1 MMKTHSKL
9 AVVAVLAAG
18 SLTLSG
24 CSVPIPNIGIADIQA
39 GVEDLQNLA
48 EGATQFSESDLMYAQ
63 MMIPHHEQAV
73 AIAELA
79 PTRTSNVDVLAIAKK
94 IKSAQAPEIAVMAA
108 WLGGEVSELSGGH
121 SGHGMEMKGMLTGAQ
136 VEELKN
142 SVDAKFDALFVKGM
156 IAHHEGAIEMTQ
168 SILKSENVIVRKF
181 GEKVVKDQ
189 TAELE
194 TLRAIAG

>member
-9 AVVAVLAAG
+9 GLVVLLTAG

-24 CSVPIPNIGIADIQA
+24 CSLPIPNIGIADIQA
-39 GVEDLQNLA
+39 GVEDLQSLA
-48 EGATQFSESDLMYAQ
+48 EGATQFSEVDLMYAQ

-73 AIAELA
+73 AMAELA

-108 WLGGEVSELSGGH
+108 WLGGEVAELSGGH
-121 SGHGMEMKGMLTGAQ
+121 AGHGMEMKGMLTGAQ
-136 VEELKN
+136 FDALKN
-142 SVDAKFDALFVKGM
+142 SVDAKFDELFVKGM

-189 TAELE
+189 TAELKALE
-194 TLRAIAG
+194 AIL

>member
-1 MMKTHSKL
+1 MSASKSKL
-9 AVVAVLAAG
+9 RFAGLALVG

-24 CSVPIPNIGIADIQA
+24 CSIPLPDIGLADIQS

-48 EGATQFSESDLMYAQ
+48 QGATEFSADDLMYAQ

-73 AIAELA
+73 EMAELA
-79 PTRTSNVDVLAIAKK
+79 ATRTSNTEVLAIAKK

-108 WLGGEVSELSGGH
+108 WLGGKAAELHTGH
-121 SGHGMEMKGMLTGAQ
+121 DMQMNGMLTGAEFEKLQ
-136 VEELKN
+136 N
-142 SVDAKFDALFVKGM
+142 AVDAEFDSLFVKYM

-168 SILKSENVIVRKF
+168 GILQSENIIVKKF

-189 TAELE
+189 TAEIKQLK
-194 TLRAIAG
+194 AILG

>member
-1 MMKTHSKL
+1 MKTHSKL
-9 AVVAVLAAG
+9 AAVSLLAVG

-24 CSVPIPNIGIADIQA
+24 CSLPIPNIGISDIQA
-39 GVEDLQNLA
+39 GVEDLQSLA
-48 EGATQFSESDLMYAQ
+48 EGATQFSDTDLMYAQ

-73 AIAELA
+73 AMAELA

-108 WLGGEVSELSGGH
+108 WLGGEVSELTGGH
-121 SGHGMEMKGMLTGAQ
+121 EGHGMEMEGMLTGAQ
-136 VEELKN
+136 FEELKN
-142 SVDAKFDALFVKGM
+142 SVDAKFDELFVKGM

-189 TAELE
+189 TAE
-194 TLRAIAG
+194 IAELKSILG

>member
-1 MMKTHSKL
+1 MSASKSKL
-9 AVVAVLAAG
+9 GFVGLVLVG

-24 CSVPIPNIGIADIQA
+24 CSIPVPDIGLSDIQS

-48 EGATQFSESDLMYAQ
+48 QGATEFSADDLMYAQ

-73 AIAELA
+73 EMAELA
-79 PTRTSNVDVLAIAKK
+79 PTRTSNVEVLAIAKK

-108 WLGGEVSELSGGH
+108 WLGSKAAELHAGH
-121 SGHGMEMKGMLTGAQ
+121 DMPMNGMLTGAQ
-136 VEELKN
+136 FEKLK
-142 SVDAKFDALFVKGM
+142 SAVDAKFDELFVKYM

-168 SILKSENVIVRKF
+168 GILESENIIVKKF

-189 TAELE
+189 TAE
-194 TLRAIAG
+194 IAELKKIL

>member
-9 AVVAVLAAG
+9 AAVALLAAG

-24 CSVPIPNIGIADIQA
+24 CSLPIPNIGIADIQA
-39 GVEDLQNLA
+39 GVEDLQGLA
-48 EGATQFSESDLMYAQ
+48 EGATQFSDTDLMYAQ

-73 AIAELA
+73 AMAELA

-108 WLGGEVSELSGGH
+108 WLGSEVSELSGGH
-121 SGHGMEMKGMLTGAQ
+121 AGHGMEMMGMLTGAQ
-136 VEELKN
+136 FEELKN
-142 SVDAKFDALFVKGM
+142 SVDAEFDELFVKGM

-189 TAELE
+189 TAE
-194 TLRAIAG
+194 IAELKSILG

>member
-1 MMKTHSKL
+1 MSASKSKL
-9 AVVAVLAAG
+9 GFVGFAIVA

-24 CSVPIPNIGIADIQA
+24 CSIPLPDLGLSDIQS

-48 EGATQFSESDLMYAQ
+48 QGATEFSADDLMYAQ

-73 AIAELA
+73 EMAELA
-79 PTRTSNVDVLAIAKK
+79 STRTSNVEVLAVAKK

-108 WLGGEVSELSGGH
+108 WLGGKASELH
-121 SGHGMEMKGMLTGAQ
+121 SGHEMPMNGMLTGAQ
-136 VEELKN
+136 FEKLKN
-142 SVDAKFDALFVKGM
+142 AVDAEFDSLFVKYM

-168 SILKSENVIVRKF
+168 GILSSENIIVKKF

-189 TAELE
+189 TKEIKELK
-194 TLRAIAG
+194 AILG

>member
-1 MMKTHSKL
+1 MSASKSKL
-9 AVVAVLAAG
+9 GFVGLALVG

-24 CSVPIPNIGIADIQA
+24 CSIPVPDIGLSDIQS

-48 EGATQFSESDLMYAQ
+48 QGATEFSADDLMYAQ

-73 AIAELA
+73 EMADLA
-79 PTRTSNVDVLAIAKK
+79 VTRTSNVEVLAIAKK

-108 WLGGEVSELSGGH
+108 WLGGKAAELHAGH
-121 SGHGMEMKGMLTGAQ
+121 DMPMNGMLTGAQ
-136 VEELKN
+136 FEKLK
-142 SVDAKFDALFVKGM
+142 SAVDAKFDELFVKYM

-168 SILKSENVIVRKF
+168 GILQSENIIVKKF

-189 TAELE
+189 TAE
-194 TLRAIAG
+194 IAELKKIL

>member
-9 AVVAVLAAG
+9 AAVSLLAVG

-24 CSVPIPNIGIADIQA
+24 CSLPIPNIGISDIQA
-39 GVEDLQNLA
+39 GVEDLQSLA
-48 EGATQFSESDLMYAQ
+48 EGATQFSDTDLMYAQ

-73 AIAELA
+73 AMAELA

-108 WLGGEVSELSGGH
+108 WLGGEVSELTGGH
-121 SGHGMEMKGMLTGAQ
+121 EGHGMEMEGMLTGAQ
-136 VEELKN
+136 FEELKN
-142 SVDAKFDALFVKGM
+142 SVDAKFDELFVKGM

-189 TAELE
+189 TAE
-194 TLRAIAG
+194 IAELKSILG

>member
-1 MMKTHSKL
+1 MKTHSKL
-9 AVVAVLAAG
+9 AAVALLAVG

-24 CSVPIPNIGIADIQA
+24 CSLPIPNIGISDIQA

-73 AIAELA
+73 AMAELA
-79 PTRTSNVDVLAIAKK
+79 PTRTSNADVLAIAKK

-108 WLGGEVSELSGGH
+108 WLGGEVSELAGGQE
-121 SGHGMEMKGMLTGAQ
+121 GQGMEMKGMLTGAQ
-136 VEELKN
+136 FDELKN
-142 SVDAKFDALFVKGM
+142 SVDAKFDELFVKGM
-156 IAHHEGAIEMTQ
+156 IAHHEGAIEMTK

-189 TAELE
+189 TAELK
-194 TLRAIAG
+194 TLEAIL

>member
-1 MMKTHSKL
+1 MSASKSKL
-9 AVVAVLAAG
+9 RFAGLALVG

-24 CSVPIPNIGIADIQA
+24 CSIPLPDIGLADIQS

-48 EGATQFSESDLMYAQ
+48 QGATEFSADDLMYAQ

-73 AIAELA
+73 EMAELA
-79 PTRTSNVDVLAIAKK
+79 ATRTSNTEVLAIAKK

-108 WLGGEVSELSGGH
+108 WLGGKAAELHTGH
-121 SGHGMEMKGMLTGAQ
+121 DMQMNGMLTGAEFEKLQ
-136 VEELKN
+136 N
-142 SVDAKFDALFVKGM
+142 AVDAEFDSLFVKYM

-168 SILKSENVIVRKF
+168 GILQSENIIVKKF

-189 TAELE
+189 TKEIKELK
-194 TLRAIAG
+194 AILG

>member
-1 MMKTHSKL
+1 MSASKSKL
-9 AVVAVLAAG
+9 GFVGLALVG

-24 CSVPIPNIGIADIQA
+24 CSIPLPDIGLADIQS

-48 EGATQFSESDLMYAQ
+48 QGATEFSADDLMYAQ

-73 AIAELA
+73 EMAELA
-79 PTRTSNVDVLAIAKK
+79 ATRTSNTEVLAIAKK

-108 WLGGEVSELSGGH
+108 WLGGKAAELHTGH
-121 SGHGMEMKGMLTGAQ
+121 DMQMNGMLTGAEFEKLQ
-136 VEELKN
+136 N
-142 SVDAKFDALFVKGM
+142 AVDAEFDSLFVKYM

-168 SILKSENVIVRKF
+168 GILQSENIIVKKF

-189 TAELE
+189 TAEIKQLK
-194 TLRAIAG
+194 AILG

>member
-1 MMKTHSKL
+1 MSASKSKL
-9 AVVAVLAAG
+9 GYVGLALVG

-24 CSVPIPNIGIADIQA
+24 CSIPVPDIGLSDIQS

-48 EGATQFSESDLMYAQ
+48 QGATEFSADDLMYAQ

-73 AIAELA
+73 EMADLA
-79 PTRTSNVDVLAIAKK
+79 PTRTSNVEVLAIAKK

-108 WLGGEVSELSGGH
+108 WLGGKAAELHAGH
-121 SGHGMEMKGMLTGAQ
+121 DMPMNGMLTGAQ
-136 VEELKN
+136 FEKLK
-142 SVDAKFDALFVKGM
+142 SAVDAKFDELFVKYM

-168 SILKSENVIVRKF
+168 GILESENIIVKKF

-189 TAELE
+189 TAE
-194 TLRAIAG
+194 IAELKKIL